1 MPDFELPPEGAPK
14 FAIKKGGE
22 INNFKPIDPN
32 SNGPYNDKLKRN
44 LIHGYFASISYMDAQ
59 MGRLMSEIK
68 RLKLDENT
76 IIVLWGDHG
85 WHLGD
90 HAIWTKHTNYEQ
102 ATRIP
107 LIIKAPG
114 VTNENTYCDQTVE
127 TVDLYPT
134 LTALANLDR
143 KSPTHNLDGKNLT
156 PLLND
161 PNYPV
166 KDHIYHSFI
175 RQGNLGE
182 AIRDKRYRM
191 IRWTNLKNREN
202 IVYELYDYKKDPQ
215 ERVNIAAE
223 NKTIVKKLLKKLDTY
238 PPAKD
243 PISM

>member
-1 MPDFELPPEGAPK
+1 MK
-14 FAIKKGGE
+14 
-22 INNFKPIDPN
+22 
-32 SNGPYNDKLKRN
+32 
-44 LIHGYFASISYMDAQ
+44 
-59 MGRLMSEIK
+59 
-68 RLKLDENT
+68 NT

-90 HAIWTKHTNYEQ
+90 HGIWTKHTNYEQ

-143 KSPTHNLDGKNLT
+143 KSPTHNLDGQNLT
-156 PLLND
+156 PLLNN
-161 PNYPV
+161 PTYPV

-191 IRWTNLKNREN
+191 IRWTNLKDREN
-202 IVYELYDYKKDPQ
+202 TVYELYDYKKDPQ
-215 ERVNIAAE
+215 ERVNIADE
-223 NKTIVKKLLKKLDTY
+223 NKAVVKKLLKKLDTY